1 MRSGSAA
8 GFVIDNSGPGGRK
21 PVIPSSAALK
31 LWVERCGFT
40 DVRIVDE
47 NMTSTDEQRRTDW
60 MINESLSDYLDP
72 HNPALTVEGYP
83 APKRAV
89 LIARKAKD

>member
-1 MRSGSAA
+1 MKYHPGVVEVLTQICESRSGT
-8 GFVIDNSGPGGRK
+8 VH
-21 PVIPSSAALK
+21 V
-31 LWVERCGFT
+31 
-40 DVRIVDE
+40 
-47 NMTSTDEQRRTDW
+47 TSTDEQRRTDW

-72 HNPALTVEGYP
+72 DDPALTVEGYP